1 MRASSKALRTLSELA
16 DAHLLSRDRGAALSE
31 VAARYAV
38 AITPALAESLERT
51 EMLREQ
57 LKSSERLNEYYNAV
71 VAELRA
77 SLEQIEAEDRAS

>member
-1 MRASSKALRTLSELA
+1 MARRNPSSMSE
-16 DAHLLSRDRGAALSE
+16 DGQVSE
-31 VAARYAV
+31 AEPV
-38 AITPALAESLERT
+38 TPALAESLERT

-77 SLEQIEAEDRAS
+77 SLERIEAEDQAS

>member
-1 MRASSKALRTLSELA
+1 MARRNPSSMSGDGQVSEA
-16 DAHLLSRDRGAALSE
+16 E
-31 VAARYAV
+31 P
-38 AITPALAESLERT
+38 ITPALAESLERT
-51 EMLREQ
+51 EMLQAQ

>member
-1 MRASSKALRTLSELA
+1 MARRNPSSMSE
-16 DAHLLSRDRGAALSE
+16 DGQVSE
-31 VAARYAV
+31 AEP
-38 AITPALAESLERT
+38 ITPALAESLERT
-51 EMLREQ
+51 EMLQEQ

>member
-1 MRASSKALRTLSELA
+1 MARLYPSSMSDDGQVSEA
-16 DAHLLSRDRGAALSE
+16 E
-31 VAARYAV
+31 P
-38 AITPALAESLERT
+38 ITPALAESLERT
-51 EMLREQ
+51 EMLQAQ